1 METKSQWTTSPRCC
15 STAQPY
21 TKTSKRAGQVGLG
34 CRGEVIG
41 KTFCEC
47 RLCPTKGTTRPA
59 MLGARTSSSWTWS
72 KYLLTGS
79 STSSASSL
87 ISLPSA
93 NRCKRISNLTQA
105 QLLKTEGLLPKFT
118 TTHNS
123 RLLKPISLSNNLT
136 FPNSDK
142 ASRAFST
149 ATALANIAL
158 SLHRALSKNLP
169 HNLNPQTYSLRRN
182 KPKCSLL
189 TLLPLSSNLSRSLAT
204 LTLFPKAPLKLASL
218 VPKNRSLSIQTK
230 YIWKKRRAL
239 TPAPSKRRSNRRLVL
254 RRLYD

>member
-15 STAQPY
+15 STAQPC

-34 CRGEVIG
+34 CRGEAIG

-47 RLCPTKGTTRPA
+47 RLCPTKGTTRPV

-72 KYLLTGS
+72 KYLLTGN
-79 STSSASSL
+79 STSSASSQTR
-87 ISLPSA
+87 LPSA
-93 NRCKRISNLTQA
+93 SRCKRISNSTQA
-105 QLLKTEGLLPKFT
+105 QLLKTGGRLPKFT

-123 RLLKPISLSNNLT
+123 RPRNPITHSNNLN

-158 SLHRALSKNLP
+158 SLHQVLSKNLP

-182 KPKCSLL
+182 KLKSSPL
-189 TLLPLSSNLSRSLAT
+189 TLPPLSSNLGR
-204 LTLFPKAPLKLASL
+204 
-218 VPKNRSLSIQTK
+218 
-230 YIWKKRRAL
+230 
-239 TPAPSKRRSNRRLVL
+239 
-254 RRLYD
+254 